1 MAKTD
6 WKQGAVQGLTP
17 YPPSLT
23 HTITADR
30 QEEESKDNLSGV
42 NNDLRVQYKLNKD
55 YFSHEST
62 QETEEGHKVNK

>member
-6 WKQGAVQGLTP
+6 WKQGTVQGLTA

-55 YFSHEST
+55 YFSHE
-62 QETEEGHKVNK
+62 G